1 MSNIYIP
8 NHLKKLK
15 IISDFYNMLTTY
27 ETENPLRTS
36 DDFLVGDIDEVVK
49 VNQGDPVYYFTWCI
63 LRDKVLSEGNDEK
76 YLHNIVTYITKL
88 FYCVKGTMKVFDFME
103 KYLHLDFA
111 ESARFENGNT
121 LVFKLSSIS
130 GFSSEF
136 SVNFDNALRKFLSRL
151 IYSSSLGHFYENIEL
166 VIEGDL
172 KQTISS
178 NVKVY
183 KIFNV
188 VLDSADDKIT
198 ELEKQ
203 VDASLLNKYY
213 FLGSIDKYGVETVS
227 SPVFSEIIKET
238 GEEGIES
245 KTVKL
250 KIVHLKGLWH
260 KHVLNKYYNSDD
272 YSKYSK
278 LILAKTGARV
288 GNGNT
293 IKILTDKN
301 FPGIES
307 TVSTIDYTKQY
318 TEFSNNNSGYEMDVV
333 LGKEGKYFYNGFILY
348 IELDSAAKKTITNY
362 DTWKVACQEYETKY
376 IKSDN
381 DEELVVVSKYN
392 KEENTYDIVFTANR
406 EDKGSIL
413 DSYIYIKPSDVVFYG
428 NLEDEDKYLGTD
440 TNLYGWYYTEETN
453 PDKTSSLS
461 DALNNSTDAF
471 SIEEDSYWEYGLGD
485 GETET
490 RGLFL
495 GRMCQNNLAI
505 QNSSEHWTTYLSYNY
520 SSSYNEVGYG
530 DRTFYEVG
538 IKSEKKLELESY
550 SEDKVA
556 SVMLNVDGL
565 VDKEKFNALGLQLYV
580 NNETTDTILKM
591 ETTEEPIEAKV
602 TSFGFKANVVSDSE
616 LKYFASLYKV
626 SSEVDIESNILK
638 ITING

>member
-36 DDFLVGDIDEVVK
+36 DDFLIGDIDEVVK
-49 VNQGDPVYYFTWCI
+49 INQGDPVYYFTWCI
-63 LRDKVLSEGNDEK
+63 LRDKVLSEGNNEE

-121 LVFKLSSIS
+121 LVFKLSNIS

-151 IYSSSLGHFYENIEL
+151 IYSSSLGHSYENIEL

-188 VLDSADDKIT
+188 VLDPADDKIT

-227 SPVFSEIIKET
+227 SPVFSEIIRET
-238 GEEGIES
+238 GEEVES

-250 KIVHLKGLWH
+250 KIIHLKGLWH
-260 KHVLNKYYNSDD
+260 KHVLDKFYNTSR
-272 YSKYSK
+272 SK
-278 LILAKTGARV
+278 LILARTGASV
-288 GNGNT
+288 INSNT
-293 IKILTDKN
+293 IKTLTDGN

-307 TVSTIDYTKQY
+307 SVSTIDYTKQY
-318 TEFSNNNSGYEMDVV
+318 TEFSNNNSGFEMDVV
-333 LGKEGKYFYNGFILY
+333 LGKDGKYFYNGFILY
-348 IELDSAAKKTITNY
+348 IELDSAAKKTITDY
-362 DTWKVACQEYETKY
+362 DTWKAACQEYEADY
-376 IKSDN
+376 IKPDN

-392 KEENTYDIVFTANR
+392 KEENIYDIIFTANR
-406 EDKGSIL
+406 IDKGSIL
-413 DSYIYIKPSDVVFYG
+413 DSNIYIKPSDVVFYG
-428 NLEDEDKYLGTD
+428 NLEDENKYLGTD

-453 PDKTSSLS
+453 PDKVPSLE
-461 DALNNSTDAF
+461 DKLTNSTDAF
-471 SIEEDSYWEYGLGD
+471 SIEEDSYWEYGLGEK
-485 GETET
+485 ETET

-505 QNSSEHWTTYLSYNY
+505 QYSSEHWTTYLSYNY
-520 SSSYNEVGYG
+520 SDSYSEVEYG

-538 IKSEKKLELESY
+538 TKSERKLELGSY
-550 SEDKVA
+550 SEDKIA
-556 SVMLNVDGL
+556 SVMLNVEGL

-580 NNETTDTILKM
+580 NDEMTDTILKM
-591 ETTEEPIEAKV
+591 ETTEKPIEAKV

>member
-36 DDFLVGDIDEVVK
+36 DDFLIGDIDEVVK
-49 VNQGDPVYYFTWCI
+49 INQGDPVYYFTWCI
-63 LRDKVLSEGNDEK
+63 LRDRVLSEGNDEE

-121 LVFKLSSIS
+121 LVFKLSNIS

-151 IYSSSLGHFYENIEL
+151 IYSSSLGHSYENIEL

-188 VLDSADDKIT
+188 VLDAADDKIT

-238 GEEGIES
+238 REEVES

-250 KIVHLKGLWH
+250 KIIHLKGLWH
-260 KHVLNKYYNSDD
+260 KHVLDKFYNTSR
-272 YSKYSK
+272 SK
-278 LILAKTGARV
+278 LILARTGASV
-288 GNGNT
+288 INSNT
-293 IKILTDKN
+293 IKTLTDGN

-307 TVSTIDYTKQY
+307 SVSTIDYTKQY
-318 TEFSNNNSGYEMDVV
+318 TEFSNNNSGFEMDVV
-333 LGKEGKYFYNGFILY
+333 LGKDGKYFYNGFILY
-348 IELDSAAKKTITNY
+348 IELDSAAKKTITDY
-362 DTWKVACQEYETKY
+362 DTWKAACQEYEADY
-376 IKSDN
+376 IKPDN

-392 KEENTYDIVFTANR
+392 KEENIYDIIFTANR
-406 EDKGSIL
+406 IDKGSIL
-413 DSYIYIKPSDVVFYG
+413 DSNIYIKPSDVVFYG
-428 NLEDEDKYLGTD
+428 NLEDENKYLGTD

-453 PDKTSSLS
+453 PDKVPSLE
-461 DALNNSTDAF
+461 DKLTNSTDAF
-471 SIEEDSYWEYGLGD
+471 SIEEDSYWEYGLGEK
-485 GETET
+485 ETET

-505 QNSSEHWTTYLSYNY
+505 QYSSEHWTTYLSYNY
-520 SSSYNEVGYG
+520 SDSYSEVEYG

-538 IKSEKKLELESY
+538 TKSERKLELGSY
-550 SEDKVA
+550 SEDKIA
-556 SVMLNVDGL
+556 SVMLNVEGL

-580 NNETTDTILKM
+580 NDEMTDTILKM
-591 ETTEEPIEAKV
+591 ETTEKPIEAKV

>member
-36 DDFLVGDIDEVVK
+36 DDFLIGDIDEVVK
-49 VNQGDPVYYFTWCI
+49 INQGDPVYYFTWCI
-63 LRDKVLSEGNDEK
+63 LRDKVLSEGNNEE

-121 LVFKLSSIS
+121 LVFKLSNIS

-151 IYSSSLGHFYENIEL
+151 IYSSSLGHSYENIEL

-188 VLDSADDKIT
+188 VLDPADDKIT

-227 SPVFSEIIKET
+227 SPVFSEIIRET
-238 GEEGIES
+238 GEEVES

-260 KHVLNKYYNSDD
+260 KHVIDKYYNS
-272 YSKYSK
+272 SYSK
-278 LILAKTGARV
+278 LILARTGANV
-288 GNGNT
+288 NNSNT
-293 IKILTDKN
+293 IKILTNGKGN

-307 TVSTIDYTKQY
+307 SVSTIDYTKQY
-318 TEFSNNNSGYEMDVV
+318 TEFSNNNSGFEMDVV
-333 LGKEGKYFYNGFILY
+333 LGKDGKYFYNGFILY
-348 IELDSAAKKTITNY
+348 IELDSAAKKTITDY
-362 DTWKVACQEYETKY
+362 DTWKAACQEYEADY
-376 IKSDN
+376 IKPDN

-392 KEENTYDIVFTANR
+392 KEENIYDIIFTANR
-406 EDKGSIL
+406 IDKGSIL
-413 DSYIYIKPSDVVFYG
+413 DSNIYIKPSDVIFYG
-428 NLEDEDKYLGTD
+428 NLEDENKYLGTD

-453 PDKTSSLS
+453 PDKVPSLS
-461 DALNNSTDAF
+461 DALNNSTTDAF
-471 SIEEDSYWEYGLGD
+471 SIEENSYWEYGLGE

-505 QNSSEHWTTYLSYNY
+505 QYSSEHWTTYLSYNY
-520 SSSYNEVGYG
+520 SGSYNEVEYG

-538 IKSEKKLELESY
+538 TKSERKLELGSY

-556 SVMLNVDGL
+556 GVMLNVEGL
-565 VDKEKFNALGLQLYV
+565 VDKEKFNALGLQLYI
-580 NNETTDTILKM
+580 NDETTDTILKM
-591 ETTEEPIEAKV
+591 ETTEKPIETKV

>member
-36 DDFLVGDIDEVVK
+36 DDFLIGDIDEVVK
-49 VNQGDPVYYFTWCI
+49 INQGDPVYYFTWCI
-63 LRDKVLSEGNDEK
+63 LRDKVLSEGNNEE

-121 LVFKLSSIS
+121 LVFKLSNIS

-151 IYSSSLGHFYENIEL
+151 IYSSSLGHSYENIEL

-188 VLDSADDKIT
+188 VLDAADDKIT

-238 GEEGIES
+238 REEVES

-250 KIVHLKGLWH
+250 KIIHLKGLWH
-260 KHVLNKYYNSDD
+260 KHVLDKFYNTSR
-272 YSKYSK
+272 SK
-278 LILAKTGARV
+278 LILARTGASV
-288 GNGNT
+288 INSNT
-293 IKILTDKN
+293 IKTLTDGN

-307 TVSTIDYTKQY
+307 SVSTIDYTKQY
-318 TEFSNNNSGYEMDVV
+318 TEFSNNNSGFEMDVV
-333 LGKEGKYFYNGFILY
+333 LGKDGKYFYNGFILY
-348 IELDSAAKKTITNY
+348 IELDSAAKKTITDY
-362 DTWKVACQEYETKY
+362 DTWKAACQEYEADY
-376 IKSDN
+376 IKPDN

-392 KEENTYDIVFTANR
+392 KEENIYDIIFTANR
-406 EDKGSIL
+406 IDKGSIL
-413 DSYIYIKPSDVVFYG
+413 DSNIYIKPSDVVFYG
-428 NLEDEDKYLGTD
+428 NLEDENKYLGTD

-453 PDKTSSLS
+453 PDKVPSLE
-461 DALNNSTDAF
+461 DKLTNSTDAF
-471 SIEEDSYWEYGLGD
+471 SIEEDSYWEYGLGEK
-485 GETET
+485 ETET

-505 QNSSEHWTTYLSYNY
+505 QYSSEHWTTYLSYNY
-520 SSSYNEVGYG
+520 SDSYSEVEYG

-538 IKSEKKLELESY
+538 TKSERKLELGSY
-550 SEDKVA
+550 SEDKIA
-556 SVMLNVDGL
+556 SVMLNVEGL
-565 VDKEKFNALGLQLYV
+565 VDKEKFNALGLQLYI
-580 NNETTDTILKM
+580 NDKTTDTILKM
-591 ETTEEPIEAKV
+591 ETTEKPIETKV

>member
-36 DDFLVGDIDEVVK
+36 DDFLIGDIDEVVK
-49 VNQGDPVYYFTWCI
+49 INQGDPVYYFTWCI
-63 LRDKVLSEGNDEK
+63 LRDKVLSEGNNEE

-121 LVFKLSSIS
+121 LVFKLSNIS

-151 IYSSSLGHFYENIEL
+151 IYSSSLGHSYENIEL

-188 VLDSADDKIT
+188 VLDAADDKIT

-238 GEEGIES
+238 GEEVES

-260 KHVLNKYYNSDD
+260 KHVIDKYYNS
-272 YSKYSK
+272 SYSK
-278 LILAKTGARV
+278 LILARTGANV
-288 GNGNT
+288 NNSNT
-293 IKILTDKN
+293 IKILTNGKGN

-307 TVSTIDYTKQY
+307 SVSTIDYTKQY
-318 TEFSNNNSGYEMDVV
+318 TEFSNNNSGFEMDVV
-333 LGKEGKYFYNGFILY
+333 LGKDGKYFYNGFILY
-348 IELDSAAKKTITNY
+348 IELDSAAKKTITDY
-362 DTWKVACQEYETKY
+362 DTWKAACQEYEADY
-376 IKSDN
+376 IKPDN

-392 KEENTYDIVFTANR
+392 KEENIYDIIFTANR
-406 EDKGSIL
+406 IDKGSIL
-413 DSYIYIKPSDVVFYG
+413 DSNIYIKPSDVVFYG
-428 NLEDEDKYLGTD
+428 NLEDENKYLGTD

-453 PDKTSSLS
+453 PDKVPSLS
-461 DALNNSTDAF
+461 DALNNSTTDAF
-471 SIEEDSYWEYGLGD
+471 SIEENSYWEYGLGE

-505 QNSSEHWTTYLSYNY
+505 QYSSEHWTTYLSYNY
-520 SSSYNEVGYG
+520 SGSYNEVEYG

-538 IKSEKKLELESY
+538 TKSERKLELGSY

-556 SVMLNVDGL
+556 GVMLNVEGL

-580 NNETTDTILKM
+580 NDEMTDTILKM
-591 ETTEEPIEAKV
+591 DTTEKPIETKV

>member
-36 DDFLVGDIDEVVK
+36 DDFLIGDIDEVVK
-49 VNQGDPVYYFTWCI
+49 INQGDPVYYFTWCI
-63 LRDKVLSEGNDEK
+63 LRDKVLSEGNNEE

-121 LVFKLSSIS
+121 LVFKLSNIS

-151 IYSSSLGHFYENIEL
+151 IYSSSLGHSYENIEL

-188 VLDSADDKIT
+188 VLDPADDKIT

-227 SPVFSEIIKET
+227 SPVFSEIIRET
-238 GEEGIES
+238 GEEVES

-260 KHVLNKYYNSDD
+260 KHVIDKYYNS
-272 YSKYSK
+272 SYSK
-278 LILAKTGARV
+278 LILARTGASV
-288 GNGNT
+288 INSNT
-293 IKILTDKN
+293 IKTLTDGN

-307 TVSTIDYTKQY
+307 SVSTIDYTKQY
-318 TEFSNNNSGYEMDVV
+318 TEFSNNNSGFEMDVV
-333 LGKEGKYFYNGFILY
+333 LGKDGKYFYNGFILY
-348 IELDSAAKKTITNY
+348 IELDSAAKKTITDY
-362 DTWKVACQEYETKY
+362 DTWKAACQEYEADY
-376 IKSDN
+376 IKPDN

-392 KEENTYDIVFTANR
+392 KEENIYDIIFTANR
-406 EDKGSIL
+406 IDKGSIL
-413 DSYIYIKPSDVVFYG
+413 DSNIYIKPSDVVFYG
-428 NLEDEDKYLGTD
+428 NLEDENKYLGTD

-453 PDKTSSLS
+453 PDKVPSLE
-461 DALNNSTDAF
+461 DKLTNSTDAF
-471 SIEEDSYWEYGLGD
+471 SIEEDSYWEYGLGEK
-485 GETET
+485 ETET

-505 QNSSEHWTTYLSYNY
+505 QYSSEHWTTYLSYNY
-520 SSSYNEVGYG
+520 SDSYSEVEYG

-538 IKSEKKLELESY
+538 TKSERKLELGSY
-550 SEDKVA
+550 SEDKIA
-556 SVMLNVDGL
+556 SVMLNVEGL
-565 VDKEKFNALGLQLYV
+565 VDKEKFNALGLQLYI
-580 NNETTDTILKM
+580 NDKTTDTILKM
-591 ETTEEPIEAKV
+591 ETTEKPIETKV

>member
-27 ETENPLRTS
+27 ETENPLRAS

-63 LRDKVLSEGNDEK
+63 LRDKVLSEGNDEE

-121 LVFKLSSIS
+121 LVFKLSNIS

-151 IYSSSLGHFYENIEL
+151 IYSSSLGHSYENIEL

-188 VLDSADDKIT
+188 VLDAADDKIT
-198 ELEKQ
+198 ELEKR

-238 GEEGIES
+238 GEEVES

-260 KHVLNKYYNSDD
+260 KNLLRKYYNS
-272 YSKYSK
+272 SYSK
-278 LILAKTGARV
+278 LILARTGAIV
-288 GNGNT
+288 NNSNT
-293 IKILTDKN
+293 VKILMEGDN

-307 TVSTIDYTKQY
+307 SVSAIDYTKQY
-318 TEFSNNNSGYEMDVV
+318 TEFSNNNSGFEMDVV
-333 LGKEGKYFYNGFILY
+333 LGKDEKNFYNGFILY
-348 IELDSAAKKTITNY
+348 IELDGAAKNTITDY
-362 DTWKVACQEYETKY
+362 DTWKAACQDYEANY
-376 IKSDN
+376 IKPDN
-381 DEELVVVSKYN
+381 EEELVVVSKYN
-392 KEENTYDIVFTANR
+392 KEENIYDIIFTANR
-406 EDKGSIL
+406 VDKGSIL
-413 DSYIYIKPSDVVFYG
+413 DSTIYIKPSDVVFYG
-428 NLEDEDKYLGTD
+428 NLEDENKYLGTD

-453 PDKTSSLS
+453 PDKVPSLE
-461 DALNNSTDAF
+461 DKLNNSTTDAF
-471 SIEEDSYWEYGLGD
+471 SIEEDSYWEYGLGE
-485 GETET
+485 GETDT
-490 RGLFL
+490 RSLFL
-495 GRMCQNNLAI
+495 GRKCQNNLAI
-505 QNSSEHWTTYLSYNY
+505 QYSSEHWTTYLSYNY
-520 SSSYNEVGYG
+520 SDSYNEVEYG
-530 DRTFYEVG
+530 NRTFYEVG
-538 IKSEKKLELESY
+538 IKSERKLELGSY

-556 SVMLNVDGL
+556 GVMLNVDGL
-565 VDKEKFNALGLQLYV
+565 VDKEKFNALGLQLYI
-580 NNETTDTILKM
+580 NDETTDTILKM
-591 ETTEEPIEAKV
+591 ETTEKPIETKV

-616 LKYFASLYKV
+616 LKYFAGLYKV

>member
-49 VNQGDPVYYFTWCI
+49 LNQGDPVYYFTWCI
-63 LRDKVLSEGNDEK
+63 LRDRVLSEGNDEK

-121 LVFKLSSIS
+121 LVFKLSNIS

-151 IYSSSLGHFYENIEL
+151 IYSSSLGHSYENIEL

-188 VLDSADDKIT
+188 VLDAADDKIT

-238 GEEGIES
+238 GEEVES

-260 KHVLNKYYNSDD
+260 KHVIDKYYNS
-272 YSKYSK
+272 SYSK
-278 LILAKTGARV
+278 LILARTGANV
-288 GNGNT
+288 NNSNT
-293 IKILTDKN
+293 IKILTNGKGN

-307 TVSTIDYTKQY
+307 SVSTIDYTKQY
-318 TEFSNNNSGYEMDVV
+318 TEFSNNNSGFEMDVV
-333 LGKEGKYFYNGFILY
+333 LGKDGKYFYNGFILY
-348 IELDSAAKKTITNY
+348 IELDSAAKKTITDY
-362 DTWKVACQEYETKY
+362 DTWKAACQEYEADY
-376 IKSDN
+376 IKPDN

-392 KEENTYDIVFTANR
+392 KEENIYDIIFTANR
-406 EDKGSIL
+406 IDKGSIL
-413 DSYIYIKPSDVVFYG
+413 DSNIYIKPSDVVFYG
-428 NLEDEDKYLGTD
+428 NLEDENKYLGTD

-453 PDKTSSLS
+453 PDKVPSLS
-461 DALNNSTDAF
+461 DALNNSTTDAF
-471 SIEEDSYWEYGLGD
+471 SIEENSYWEYGLGE

-505 QNSSEHWTTYLSYNY
+505 QYSSEHWTTYLSYNY
-520 SSSYNEVGYG
+520 SGSYNEVEYG

-538 IKSEKKLELESY
+538 TKSERKLELGSY

-556 SVMLNVDGL
+556 GVMLNVEGL

-580 NNETTDTILKM
+580 NDEMTDTILKM
-591 ETTEEPIEAKV
+591 DTTEKPIETKV

>member
-36 DDFLVGDIDEVVK
+36 DDFLIGDIDEVVK
-49 VNQGDPVYYFTWCI
+49 INQGDPVYYFTWCI
-63 LRDKVLSEGNDEK
+63 LRDKVLSEGNNEE

-121 LVFKLSSIS
+121 LVFKLSNIS

-151 IYSSSLGHFYENIEL
+151 IYSSSLGHSYENIEL

-188 VLDSADDKIT
+188 VLDAADDKIT

-227 SPVFSEIIKET
+227 SPVFSEIIRET
-238 GEEGIES
+238 GEEVES

-260 KHVLNKYYNSDD
+260 KHVIDKYYNS
-272 YSKYSK
+272 SYSK
-278 LILAKTGARV
+278 LILARTGANV
-288 GNGNT
+288 NNSNT
-293 IKILTDKN
+293 IKILTNGKGN

-307 TVSTIDYTKQY
+307 SVSTIDYTKQY
-318 TEFSNNNSGYEMDVV
+318 TEFSNNNSGFEMDVV
-333 LGKEGKYFYNGFILY
+333 LGKDGKYFYNGFILY
-348 IELDSAAKKTITNY
+348 IELDSAAKKTITDY
-362 DTWKVACQEYETKY
+362 DTWKAACQEYEADY
-376 IKSDN
+376 IKPDN

-392 KEENTYDIVFTANR
+392 KEENIYDIIFTANR
-406 EDKGSIL
+406 IDKGSIL
-413 DSYIYIKPSDVVFYG
+413 DSNIYIKPSDVVFYG
-428 NLEDEDKYLGTD
+428 NLEDENKYLGTD

-453 PDKTSSLS
+453 PDKVPSLE
-461 DALNNSTDAF
+461 DKLTNSTDAF
-471 SIEEDSYWEYGLGD
+471 SIEEDSYWEYGLGEK
-485 GETET
+485 ETET

-505 QNSSEHWTTYLSYNY
+505 QYSSEHWTTYLSYNY
-520 SSSYNEVGYG
+520 SDSYSEVEYG

-538 IKSEKKLELESY
+538 TKSERKLELGSY
-550 SEDKVA
+550 SEDKIA
-556 SVMLNVDGL
+556 SVMLNVEGL
-565 VDKEKFNALGLQLYV
+565 VDKEKFNALGLQLYI
-580 NNETTDTILKM
+580 NDKTTDTILKM
-591 ETTEEPIEAKV
+591 ETTEKPIETKV